1 MSAHRLVFS
10 DFGFRPSFGLR
21 VSAFGFWPSDFGLAL
36 TSATGSSESGTAF
49 GPSEET
55 AVHRSRLDNP
65 IGGLYGSAMSD
76 LGFIRV
82 KGIAL
87 AVADLDR
94 ANRFY
99 GETLALPPD
108 TIRNMKSAYL
118 IGDAIVMLKP
128 QQEWYAKPTAEL
140 NPRMTVETKDA
151 FATELALKE
160 RGVTVSDPVTLYDGT
175 PIGAFL
181 DSEGNKIWFCSVSGK
196 RGKL

>member
-1 MSAHRLVFS
+1 MNRRLCNS
-10 DFGFRPSFGLR
+10 
-21 VSAFGFWPSDFGLAL
+21 
-36 TSATGSSESGTAF
+36 
-49 GPSEET
+49 
-55 AVHRSRLDNP
+55 SRLDKA
-65 IGGLYGSAMSD
+65 ICGLYGSAMSD
-76 LGFIRV
+76 LGFVRV

-99 GETLALPPD
+99 GQTLALPPD
-108 TIRNMKSAYL
+108 TIRNMESAYL
-118 IGDAIVMLKP
+118 LGDAIVMLKA
-128 QQEWYAKPTAEL
+128 QEEWYARPTAEL
-140 NPRMTVETKDA
+140 NPRITVETQDA

-196 RGKL
+196 RGK

>member
-1 MSAHRLVFS
+1 M
-10 DFGFRPSFGLR
+10 
-21 VSAFGFWPSDFGLAL
+21 
-36 TSATGSSESGTAF
+36 T
-49 GPSEET
+49 
-55 AVHRSRLDNP
+55 N
-65 IGGLYGSAMSD
+65 

-87 AVADLDR
+87 AVTDLDR

-118 IGDAIVMLKP
+118 IGETIVMLKT
-128 QQEWYAKPTAEL
+128 QEECQAKPTEKL
-140 NPRMTVETKDA
+140 NPRITVETNDA
-151 FATELALKE
+151 FATEKLLKD
-160 RGVTVSDPVTLYDGT
+160 RGVSVSDPVTLYDGI

-196 RGKL
+196 KA